1 MERSV
6 PIEKRSASFLF
17 IAEYGMELDEYVAMT
32 DKELV
37 SRILD
42 AKKRK
47 NAVILAHNYQR
58 LEVQH
63 VADHIGD
70 SLGLSRIAAK
80 TDAELV
86 VFCGVDFMAESAK
99 ILSPEKTV
107 LIPEIRATCP
117 MAQMVTPEALDEAK
131 QAHPAAVV
139 VAYVNTTARVKALT
153 DICCT
158 SANALDVVRSVG
170 DREIIFVPDR
180 NLADYVKT
188 RTGANI
194 LPWEGYCYVHNFLTV
209 DDVHR
214 ARREHPEA
222 VFLIHPE
229 APPEVVGLADRVL
242 STTGMAE
249 YVASLRAEDEK
260 RRGVIIGTEIGL
272 VHQLREKYPDTG
284 VWPLSEF
291 AVCGTMKMT
300 TLPKVCWSIETG
312 NYEVTLP
319 VEVIEKA
326 RNSLEAMLRVK

>member
-1 MERSV
+1 
-6 PIEKRSASFLF
+6 
-17 IAEYGMELDEYVAMT
+17 MELEEYVAMT
-32 DKELV
+32 DEELV
-37 SRILD
+37 TRILS

-70 SLGLSRIAAK
+70 SLGLSRIAAR
-80 TDAELV
+80 TDADLV

-99 ILSPEKTV
+99 ILSPGKTV

-117 MAQMVTPEALDEAK
+117 MARMVTPEALEEAK
-131 QAHPAAVV
+131 HAHPGAVV

-158 SANALDVVRSVG
+158 SANAVEVVRSAG
-170 DREIIFVPDR
+170 DREILFVPDR

-188 RTGANI
+188 QTSADI

-214 ARREHPEA
+214 AHREHPDA

-229 APPEVVGLADRVL
+229 APPEVVKLADRVL

-249 YVASLRAEDEK
+249 YVADMRTEK
-260 RRGVIIGTEIGL
+260 EKQRGVIIGTEIGL
-272 VHQLREKYPDTG
+272 VHQLREKYPDIG
-284 VWPLSEF
+284 IWPLSEF

-300 TLPKVCWSIETG
+300 TLPHVCWSIETG

-319 VEVIEKA
+319 EDVIEKA
-326 RNSLEAMLRVK
+326 RRSLAKMLDAT

>member
-1 MERSV
+1 
-6 PIEKRSASFLF
+6 
-17 IAEYGMELDEYVAMT
+17 MELDDYIAMT
-32 DKELV
+32 ETELV
-37 SRILD
+37 SRILS
-42 AKKRK
+42 AKRRK

-70 SLGLSRIAAK
+70 SLGLSRIAAG
-80 TDAELV
+80 TDAGLV

-117 MAQMVTPEALDEAK
+117 MAGMVTPDALEEAK
-131 QAHPAAVV
+131 RAHPEAVV

-158 SANALDVVRSVG
+158 SANALEVVRSVR
-170 DREIIFVPDR
+170 DREILFIPDR

-188 RTGANI
+188 MTGADI
-194 LPWEGYCYVHNFLTV
+194 RPWDGYCYVHNFLTD

-229 APPEVVGLADRVL
+229 APPEVVRLADRVL

-249 YVASLRAEDEK
+249 YVAGMRADEEK
-260 RRGVIIGTEIGL
+260 RKGVIIGTEIGL
-272 VHQLREKYPDTG
+272 VHQLREKHPDIG

-319 VEVIEKA
+319 DEVIGKA
-326 RNSLEAMLRVK
+326 RRSLEAMLDVK